1 MKDKNT
7 KVFVKYHITDEQ
19 ERTSIDSLG
28 LGNRCLNVLKAAGII
43 SVGQILSHWNE
54 FSNINLPGRKSGLGA
69 TSVKEIHA
77 ATFAWLCENQCV
89 TKVV

>member
-43 SVGQILSHWNE
+43 SVGQILSH
-54 FSNINLPGRKSGLGA
+54 
-69 TSVKEIHA
+69 
-77 ATFAWLCENQCV
+77 
-89 TKVV
+89 